1 MKANTREKVILSSI
15 GEAEREVKT
24 AMNVPAGYVEVR
36 LSTKGRVGAPAVV
49 HVRNFKISDI
59 IALSMSDRVN
69 TPIRLINILNE
80 AILEDTDVA
89 YWHERE
95 IEELMVYIF
104 LNFYSGVLKDV
115 QFPVN
120 DDDREFIRKQPDG
133 AKKLED
139 LDKGLWVPR
148 TDINIAKAVDTY
160 DIPDDY
166 TPRISITNKK
176 TGMNVVFDFIK
187 YGDQIVIKDWL
198 DSYFAEDEA
207 RFSRVRKQIDFNN
220 NLSRQFLEDPSNVDK
235 YIEIDRDEEN
245 AYMDYLVR
253 RTQAITDVAHIVSIV
268 EIDGEDISG
277 LSVGEKYE
285 KLCNDARIDYNL
297 IAHLSKRQAK
307 VPIGIKPEVE
317 MFNPITEEVVKRPF
331 SFRIPI
337 ILQALQ
343 LSGSDDDDDCFI
355 DED

>member
-1 MKANTREKVILSSI
+1 MKTNTREKVILSSI
-15 GEAEREVKT
+15 GEAEKEVKT
-24 AMNVPAGYVEVR
+24 AMAVPAGYVEVR

-59 IALSMSDRVN
+59 IALSMSDRLN
-69 TPIRLINILNE
+69 TPVRLINILNE

-89 YWHERE
+89 HWHEKE

-104 LNFYSGVLKDV
+104 LNFYSGTLKDV

-120 DDDREFIRKQPDG
+120 DEDREFISKQPDG
-133 AKKLED
+133 KKRLED

-148 TDINIAKAVDTY
+148 TDINIARDVDTY

-166 TPRISITNKK
+166 TPRISITNKR
-176 TGMNVVFDFIK
+176 TGLKVVFDYIK
-187 YGDQIVIKDWL
+187 YGDQIVIKNWL
-198 DSYFAEDEA
+198 DSHFAQDEA
-207 RFSRVRKQIDFNN
+207 RFSKIRKQIEINN
-220 NLSRQFLEDPSNVDK
+220 NLSSQFLNDPSNVDK
-235 YIEIDRDEEN
+235 YIEIDKDEEN

-268 EIDGEDISG
+268 EIDGEDVSG

-307 VPIGIKPEVE
+307 VPIGIKPEVT
-317 MFNPITEEVVKRPF
+317 MLNPITNEVVKRPF
-331 SFRIPI
+331 SFRIPV
-337 ILQALQ
+337 ILQAMQ
-343 LSGSDDDDDCFI
+343 LFGADDNDDCFD

>member
-1 MKANTREKVILSSI
+1 MMKIEK
-15 GEAEREVKT
+15 
-24 AMNVPAGYVEVR
+24 M
-36 LSTKGRVGAPAVV
+36 
-49 HVRNFKISDI
+49 
-59 IALSMSDRVN
+59 
-69 TPIRLINILNE
+69 
-80 AILEDTDVA
+80 
-89 YWHERE
+89 
-95 IEELMVYIF
+95 
-104 LNFYSGVLKDV
+104 
-115 QFPVN
+115 
-120 DDDREFIRKQPDG
+120 PDG
-133 AKKLED
+133 DKKLED

-148 TDINIAKAVDTY
+148 TDIDIAKSVDTY
-160 DIPDDY
+160 DVPDDW
-166 TPRISITNKK
+166 TPRIAITNKK
-176 TGMNVVFDFIK
+176 SGLRVVFDFIK

-207 RFSRVRKQIDFNN
+207 RFSRVRKQIEFNN

-235 YIEIDRDEEN
+235 YIEIDKDEEN

-268 EIDGEDISG
+268 EIDGEDVSG

-331 SFRIPI
+331 SFRIPV

-343 LSGSDDDDDCFI
+343 LSGSDDDDDCFV